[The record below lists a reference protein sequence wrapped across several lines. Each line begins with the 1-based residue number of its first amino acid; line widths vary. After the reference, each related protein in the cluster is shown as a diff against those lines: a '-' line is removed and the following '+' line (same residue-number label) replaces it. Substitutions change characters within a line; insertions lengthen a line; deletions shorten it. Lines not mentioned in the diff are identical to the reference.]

1 MERRS
6 RGALRKSLMI
16 QRWLLAS
23 DRARGNARSNFAIFD
38 ECWKLTHGFT
48 AKPTLD
54 LSEKAGLPCVTQ
66 KETPPKRRAPGATLN
81 LCFTVWKATL
91 IFQ

>member
-1 MERRS
+1 
-6 RGALRKSLMI
+6 LRKSLTI
-16 QRWLLAS
+16 QHWLLAS
-23 DRARGNARSNFAIFD
+23 DRTRGNARSNFAIFA

-48 AKPTLD
+48 AKPTPD

-66 KETPPKRRAPGATLN
+66 KETPPKRRAPEATLK
-81 LCFTVWKATL
+81 LCYTAWKATL